1 MAITINQEPNNIAAV
16 YGYLPYAVSSNR
28 ILNPQFQYV
37 MDIKSGSNVLA
48 RIRQYPNPAGDA
60 IFDPSQ
66 IMSDFLEYPTHNF
79 DGGSQV
85 EVPRQVQN
93 FTIAFG
99 EEYGNSISSSVALYD
114 GNDVLGNPGVS
125 GSNTP
130 LIAIPTQV
138 DYQGVDTSG
147 WNFNATGSGKNFAL
161 GEWYSNYP
169 SQSLNAANVDANT
182 KRYIDFNDT
191 GFLQIPISGSDTVG
205 VDYKLFN
212 SSNVQQGSTISKT
225 VSPSDTCMVSSPIG
239 PYQVGFS
246 QTNWDNSSY
255 MRIEGPNNNLYL
267 YKDEETCYYDRFQ
280 IQFINRVGGLEW
292 YGISLPTQQNSQVKR
307 ETYTKPFLPWS
318 NTTAVYNQMTRGKE
332 IYNVSKTDTI
342 SITTPYLDQ
351 AESQWLEQIY
361 DSPAVWINPGPNKN
375 FWKPVIVNTN
385 RFVRNVNKR
394 GQKLFQYTFEFE
406 YSNVN
411 AGR

>member
-66 IMSDFLEYPTHNF
+66 IISDLLEYPTHNF

-85 EVPRQVQN
+85 EVPQQVQN
-93 FTIAFG
+93 ITIAFG
-99 EEYGNSISSSVALYD
+99 EEYGNSISSSVAVYD
-114 GNDVLGNPGVS
+114 GNDQVGNPGVS

-130 LIAIPTQV
+130 LITIPAQV

-147 WNFNATGSGKNFAL
+147 WNFNATGSGKNFDL
-161 GEWYSNYP
+161 GEWYSNFP
-169 SQSLNAANVDANT
+169 SQSINPAGTEPTT
-182 KRYIDFNDT
+182 KRYIDFDDT
-191 GFLQIPISGSDTVG
+191 GFLQIPISGSDTVS
-205 VDYKLFN
+205 VEYRLFN
-212 SSNVQQGSTISKT
+212 SSDAQVGTTITKS
-225 VSPSDTCMVSSPIG
+225 VSPSDTCMVSNPIG

-246 QTNWDNSSY
+246 QTNWDNSTY
-255 MRIEGPNNNLYL
+255 MRVDGPSNIIYF
-267 YKDEETCYYDRFQ
+267 YYDQETCYYDRFQ
-280 IQFINRVGGLEW
+280 IQFINRIGGLEW
-292 YGISLPTQQNSQVKR
+292 YGISLPTEQNSRVKR

-318 NTTAVYNQMTRGKE
+318 DTTAVYNQIKRGKE
-332 IYNVSKTDTI
+332 IYNVSKTDSI

-351 AESQWLEQIY
+351 PESQWLEQIF

-375 FWKPVIVNTN
+375 FWKPVIVSTN
-385 RFVRNVNKR
+385 SFVRNVNKR

-406 YSNVN
+406 YSNQN